1 MEPVSSLPHSQ
12 APAPLS
18 VLSQIN
24 PVYASY
30 QTSIPSPKLCK
41 MFGNMVISHGEEL
54 LELPPSW
61 RPTFVGCM
69 RLLIYYIRSCP
80 PTEATTVN
88 INLINNTN

>member
-1 MEPVSSLPHSQ
+1 
-12 APAPLS
+12 
-18 VLSQIN
+18 
-24 PVYASY
+24 
-30 QTSIPSPKLCK
+30 

-69 RLLIYYIRSCP
+69 RLLIYYIRSFP